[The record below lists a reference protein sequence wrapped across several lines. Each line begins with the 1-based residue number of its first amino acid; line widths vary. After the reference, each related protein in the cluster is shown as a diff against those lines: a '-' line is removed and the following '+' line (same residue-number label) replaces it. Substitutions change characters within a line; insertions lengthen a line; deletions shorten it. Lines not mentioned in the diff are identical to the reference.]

1 MLVRGGTIIV
11 VRLRCCPYTCYVI
24 RIVCREAG
32 GLESSAV
39 FRFFVVFD
47 NCSRVCLFSEV
58 QLEYIRELIRSTFLC
73 GEGMRDFFV
82 LCCGG

>member
-11 VRLRCCPYTCYVI
+11 VWLRCCPYVLCHTYC
-24 RIVCREAG
+24 APGGG
-32 GLESSAV
+32 GLESSAA

-47 NCSRVCLFSEV
+47 YCSRACLFSEV

-73 GEGMRDFFV
+73 GEGCGDFF
-82 LCCGG
+82 